1 MLNEVNVS
9 LGKNY
14 RELNSYDKYKIVDYY
29 YKNKNI
35 SIDNIAINLNI
46 SDRAVRRVLKE
57 EGINTR
63 LKNRYILD
71 ENYFDCIDTEAK
83 AYILGFIYADGFV
96 GNEKFNSIVIAV
108 NDLEILEFIAK
119 EFKFTGN
126 IRKTKKGGF
135 ENSKCGYSLNFSSKI
150 MASRLREIGLY
161 PNKSLTIDTLPQID
175 KKLIRH
181 FIRGYFDGDGSIV
194 LSHNTS
200 YYKAIDGVI
209 KYIYPTYCF
218 MILGTRGFL
227 EEIIKESEFNYAK
240 IYNTKSEKIKCI
252 KINAKKEFNNIFKYL
267 YDNSTIKLERKYNKW
282 NEIKSAFAAGAVKQ
296 IG

>member
-1 MLNEVNVS
+1 M
-9 LGKNY
+9 GKSY
-14 RELNSYDKYKIVDYY
+14 RDLNSYDKYRIVDYY
-29 YKNKNI
+29 YKNKEI
-35 SIDNIAINLNI
+35 SMDNIAINLNI

-71 ENYFDCIDTEAK
+71 ENYFDCIDTESK

-96 GNEKFNSIVIAV
+96 GDEKFNNIVIAV

-161 PNKSLTIDTLPQID
+161 SNKSLTIDTLPQID
-175 KKLIRH
+175 KKLVRH

-218 MILGTRGFL
+218 MILGTKGFL
-227 EEIIKESEFNYAK
+227 EEIIKEAEFNYAK
-240 IYNTKSEKIKCI
+240 IHNTKSEKIKCI

-267 YDNSTIKLERKYNKW
+267 YDNSTIKLQRKYNKW
-282 NEIKSAFAAGAVKQ
+282 NEIKSAFAVGAVKQ

>member
-1 MLNEVNVS
+1 M
-9 LGKNY
+9 GKSY
-14 RELNSYDKYKIVDYY
+14 RDLNSYDKYRIVDYY
-29 YKNKNI
+29 YKNKDI
-35 SIDNIAINLNI
+35 SMDNIAINLNI

-71 ENYFDCIDTEAK
+71 ENYFDCIDTESK

-96 GNEKFNSIVIAV
+96 GDEKFNNIVIAV
-108 NDLEILEFIAK
+108 NDLEILGFIAK

-175 KKLIRH
+175 KKLVRH

-218 MILGTRGFL
+218 MILGTKGFL
-227 EEIIKESEFNYAK
+227 EEIIKEAEFNYAK
-240 IYNTKSEKIKCI
+240 IHNTKSEKIKCI

-267 YDNSTIKLERKYNKW
+267 YDNSTIKLQRKYNKW
-282 NEIKSAFAAGAVKQ
+282 NEIKSAFAVGAVKQ

>member
-1 MLNEVNVS
+1 M
-9 LGKNY
+9 GKSY
-14 RELNSYDKYKIVDYY
+14 RDLNSYDKYRIVDYY
-29 YKNKNI
+29 YKNKDI
-35 SIDNIAINLNI
+35 SMDNIAINLNI

-71 ENYFDCIDTEAK
+71 ENYFVCIDTESK

-96 GNEKFNSIVIAV
+96 GDEKFNNIVIAV

-175 KKLIRH
+175 KKLVRH

-218 MILGTRGFL
+218 MILGTKGFL
-227 EEIIKESEFNYAK
+227 EEIIKEAEFNYAK
-240 IYNTKSEKIKCI
+240 IHNTKSEKIKCI

-267 YDNSTIKLERKYNKW
+267 YDNSTIKLQRKYNKW
-282 NEIKSAFAAGAVKQ
+282 NEIKSAFAVGAVKQ

>member
-1 MLNEVNVS
+1 M
-9 LGKNY
+9 GKSY
-14 RELNSYDKYKIVDYY
+14 RDLNSYDKYRIVDYY
-29 YKNKNI
+29 YKNKDI
-35 SIDNIAINLNI
+35 SMDNIAINLNI

-71 ENYFDCIDTEAK
+71 ENYFDCIDTESK

-96 GNEKFNSIVIAV
+96 GDEKFNNIVIAV

-161 PNKSLTIDTLPQID
+161 TNKSLTIDTLPQID
-175 KKLIRH
+175 KKLVRH

-218 MILGTRGFL
+218 MILGTKGFL
-227 EEIIKESEFNYAK
+227 EEIIKEAEFNYAK
-240 IYNTKSEKIKCI
+240 IHNTKSEKIKCI

-267 YDNSTIKLERKYNKW
+267 YDNSTIKLQRKYNKW
-282 NEIKSAFAAGAVKQ
+282 NEIKSAFAVGAVKQ

>member
-1 MLNEVNVS
+1 VNVS
-9 LGKNY
+9 LGKSY
-14 RELNSYDKYKIVDYY
+14 RDLNSYDKYRIVDYY
-29 YKNKNI
+29 YKNKEI
-35 SIDNIAINLNI
+35 SMDNIAINLNI

-71 ENYFDCIDTEAK
+71 ENYFDCIDTESK

-96 GNEKFNSIVIAV
+96 GDEKFNNIVIAV

-175 KKLIRH
+175 KKLVRH

-218 MILGTRGFL
+218 MILGTKGFL
-227 EEIIKESEFNYAK
+227 EEIIKEAEFNYAK
-240 IYNTKSEKIKCI
+240 IHNTKSEKIKCI

-267 YDNSTIKLERKYNKW
+267 YDNSTIKLQRKYNKW
-282 NEIKSAFAAGAVKQ
+282 NEIKSAFAVGAVKQ

>member
-1 MLNEVNVS
+1 M
-9 LGKNY
+9 GKSY
-14 RELNSYDKYKIVDYY
+14 RDLNSYDKYRIVDYY
-29 YKNKNI
+29 YKNKDI
-35 SIDNIAINLNI
+35 SMDNIAINLNI

-71 ENYFDCIDTEAK
+71 ENYFDCIDTESK

-96 GNEKFNSIVIAV
+96 GDEKFNNIVIAV

-175 KKLIRH
+175 KKLVRH

-218 MILGTRGFL
+218 MILGTKGFL
-227 EEIIKESEFNYAK
+227 EEIIKEAEFNYAK
-240 IYNTKSEKIKCI
+240 IHNTKSEKIKCI

-267 YDNSTIKLERKYNKW
+267 YDNSTIKLQRKYNKW
-282 NEIKSAFAAGAVKQ
+282 NEIKSAFAAGAVKK

>member
-1 MLNEVNVS
+1 M
-9 LGKNY
+9 GKSY
-14 RELNSYDKYKIVDYY
+14 RDLNSYDKYRIVDYY
-29 YKNKNI
+29 YKNKDI
-35 SIDNIAINLNI
+35 SMDNIAINLNI

-71 ENYFDCIDTEAK
+71 ENYFDCIDTEFK
-83 AYILGFIYADGFV
+83 AYILGFIYADGF
-96 GNEKFNSIVIAV
+96 GGDEKFNNIVIAV

-175 KKLIRH
+175 KKLVRH

-218 MILGTRGFL
+218 MILGTKGFL
-227 EEIIKESEFNYAK
+227 EEIIKEAEFNYAK
-240 IYNTKSEKIKCI
+240 IHNTKSEKIKCI

-282 NEIKSAFAAGAVKQ
+282 NEIKSAFAVGAVKQ

>member
-1 MLNEVNVS
+1 M
-9 LGKNY
+9 GKSY
-14 RELNSYDKYKIVDYY
+14 RDLNSYDKYRIVDYY
-29 YKNKNI
+29 YKNKDI
-35 SIDNIAINLNI
+35 SMDNIAINLNI

-71 ENYFDCIDTEAK
+71 ENYFDCIDTESK

-96 GNEKFNSIVIAV
+96 GDEKFNNIVIAV

-150 MASRLREIGLY
+150 MPSRLREIGLY

-175 KKLIRH
+175 KKLVRH

-218 MILGTRGFL
+218 MILGTKGFL
-227 EEIIKESEFNYAK
+227 EEIIKEAEFNYAK
-240 IYNTKSEKIKCI
+240 IHNTKSEKIKCI

-267 YDNSTIKLERKYNKW
+267 YDNSTIKLQRKYNKW
-282 NEIKSAFAAGAVKQ
+282 NEIKSAFAVGAVKQ

>member
-1 MLNEVNVS
+1 M
-9 LGKNY
+9 GKSY
-14 RELNSYDKYKIVDYY
+14 RDLNSYDKYRIVDYY
-29 YKNKNI
+29 YKNKDI
-35 SIDNIAINLNI
+35 SMDNIAINLNI

-71 ENYFDCIDTEAK
+71 ENYFDCIDKESK

-96 GNEKFNSIVIAV
+96 GDEKFNNIVIAV

-175 KKLIRH
+175 KKLVRH

-200 YYKAIDGVI
+200 YYKTIDGVI

-218 MILGTRGFL
+218 MILGTKGFL
-227 EEIIKESEFNYAK
+227 EEIIKEAEFNYAK
-240 IYNTKSEKIKCI
+240 IHNTKSEKIKCI

-282 NEIKSAFAAGAVKQ
+282 NEIKSAFAVGAVKQ

>member
-1 MLNEVNVS
+1 M
-9 LGKNY
+9 GKSY
-14 RELNSYDKYKIVDYY
+14 RDLNSYDKYRIVDYY
-29 YKNKNI
+29 YKNKDI
-35 SIDNIAINLNI
+35 SMDNIAINLNI

-71 ENYFDCIDTEAK
+71 ENYFDCIDTESK

-96 GNEKFNSIVIAV
+96 GDEKFNNIVIAV

-175 KKLIRH
+175 KKLVRH

-200 YYKAIDGVI
+200 YYKAIDVVI

-218 MILGTRGFL
+218 MILGTKGFL
-227 EEIIKESEFNYAK
+227 EEIIKEAEFNYAK
-240 IYNTKSEKIKCI
+240 IHNTKSEKIKCI

-267 YDNSTIKLERKYNKW
+267 YDNSTIKLQRKYNKW
-282 NEIKSAFAAGAVKQ
+282 NEIKSAFAVGAVKQ

>member
-1 MLNEVNVS
+1 M
-9 LGKNY
+9 GKSY
-14 RELNSYDKYKIVDYY
+14 RDLNSYDKYRIVDYY
-29 YKNKNI
+29 YKNKDI
-35 SIDNIAINLNI
+35 SMDNIAINLNI

-71 ENYFDCIDTEAK
+71 ENYFDCIDTESK

-96 GNEKFNSIVIAV
+96 GDEKFNNIVIAV

-175 KKLIRH
+175 KKLVRH

-218 MILGTRGFL
+218 MILGTKGFL
-227 EEIIKESEFNYAK
+227 EEIIKEAEFNYAK
-240 IYNTKSEKIKCI
+240 IHNTKSEKIKCI

-267 YDNSTIKLERKYNKW
+267 YDNSTIKLLRKYNKW
-282 NEIKSAFAAGAVKQ
+282 NEIKSAFAVGAVKQ